1 MPSVPATVRRGS
13 QWFLRRFKAAARRLV
28 VRTVRKTPDRYEAL
42 ESRQARLEA
51 FRWDHVALSRRLAA
65 IEDHVEMLLRQQP
78 SSDESMDQTDLPA
91 VVPMAPADA
100 HRAAGG
106 RTLRRRAQA

>member
-1 MPSVPATVRRGS
+1 MTCAVQSGRASVGGANGSEDAGSVRSARKPAS
-13 QWFLRRFKAAARRLV
+13 
-28 VRTVRKTPDRYEAL
+28 
-42 ESRQARLEA
+42 RLEA

-91 VVPMAPADA
+91 VVPMAQRPMRTAPL
-100 HRAAGG
+100 GG